1 MTTLLLIRH
10 GQNDYLVRN
19 KLPGHL
25 PGIHLDS
32 RGRKQAVE
40 IDQTLNQL
48 PIKVVFASPLERA
61 VETAEPL
68 ARSLHLK
75 LHLRPD
81 LMDLDVGSWAGR
93 SWKMLNRT
101 KLGKVIQQ
109 TPSQF
114 QFPGG
119 ESFIQVQERVVADLD
134 AIIEKHEKELVV
146 VVFHADPI
154 KLAIAHYLGMPLDS
168 FQRLVISPGSVTV
181 LQISNTAAR
190 LLALN
195 LIPPFGIPKWIKHP

>member
-10 GQNDYLVRN
+10 GQNDYLVHN

-25 PGIHLDS
+25 PGIHLDL
-32 RGRKQAVE
+32 RGRKQALE

-48 PIKVVFASPLERA
+48 PIKAIFASPLERA

-68 ARSLHLK
+68 ANSLHLK
-75 LHLRPD
+75 LHLRTD
-81 LMDLDVGSWAGR
+81 LMDLNVGSWSGR

-101 KLGKVIQQ
+101 KLGKIIQQ

-119 ESFIQVQERVVADLD
+119 ESFIQVQERVVAALN
-134 AIIEKHEKELVV
+134 AIIRKHEKELVA

-154 KLAIAHYLGMPLDS
+154 KLAISHYLGMNLDT

-181 LQISNTAAR
+181 LQISNSSAH

-195 LIPPFGIPKWIKHP
+195 LIPPFVIPNWIKHP

>member
-10 GQNDYLVRN
+10 GQNDYLVHN

-32 RGRKQAVE
+32 RGRKQADE

-48 PIKVVFASPLERA
+48 PIKAIFASPLERA

-68 ARSLHLK
+68 AHSLHLK
-75 LHLRPD
+75 LHLRTD
-81 LMDLDVGSWAGR
+81 LMDLDVGSWTGR

-101 KLGKVIQQ
+101 KMGKVIQQ

-119 ESFIQVQERVVADLD
+119 ESFLQVQKRVITALN
-134 AIIEKHEKELVV
+134 AIIRKHEKDLVV

-154 KLAIAHYLGMPLDS
+154 KLAIAHYLGMHLDS
-168 FQRLVISPGSVTV
+168 FQRLVISPASVSV
-181 LQISNTAAR
+181 LQISTSSAR
-190 LLALN
+190 VLALN
-195 LIPPFGIPKWIKHP
+195 LIPPFNIPKWINHP